1 MTPEQEENARK
12 FFAVLAAH
20 GVTNAIALKPAPGG
34 DHNIKIES
42 DGELTALDKR
52 DRKRKKIKIQ

>member
-12 FFAVLAAH
+12 FFVMLAAH
-20 GVTNAIALKPAPGG
+20 GVTNAIALKPAP
-34 DHNIKIES
+34 

-52 DRKRKKIKIQ
+52 DGKRKKIKIQ